1 MATRN
6 RKARTEYNGPFVLVD
21 RKSTSED
28 LVRKVE
34 TATTMLDEAQWQA
47 NDGEISAQGAGDVMG
62 AAVIILR
69 AALES
74 FKRQVNIPM
83 LREVAESH
91 ASTNSKFTILPRE
104 EEFTD
109 VRIEN

>member
-47 NDGEISAQGAGDVMG
+47 NDGEISACDAGDVMG

-74 FKRQVNIPM
+74 FKAHVNIPM

-91 ASTNSKFTILPRE
+91 PDTNSRFTLLPRDE
-104 EEFTD
+104 DFTD
-109 VRIEN
+109 IRVEN